1 MQPILWAIY
10 ELSVKVK
17 GAGTVPLLAKVPVE
31 MLRNWLPNLVIIAI
45 RQGKASFIDP
55 VQRLI

>member
-1 MQPILWAIY
+1 MQPILRAIY

-17 GAGTVPLLAKVPVE
+17 GAGTVPLLAKVLME
-31 MLRNWLPNLVIIAI
+31 MLRNWSPNLVIIAI
-45 RQGKASFIDP
+45 RQGKAGLIDQ